1 MLKSA
6 ISRAEEQFA
15 AIQKKKNKLALK
27 EKEKARQ
34 EIPRNVWVV
43 VREAVMAQA
52 MPPHF
57 QLANAMMRSRTIM
70 MSTSA
75 LLDKNLFKRVEE

>member
-1 MLKSA
+1 MM
-6 ISRAEEQFA
+6 
-15 AIQKKKNKLALK
+15 
-27 EKEKARQ
+27 Q
-34 EIPRNVWVV
+34 ETMIKPGDKFTSVGIPRNVWVV
-43 VREAVMAQA
+43 VRKAALAQA

-57 QLANAMMRSRTIM
+57 LMVHAMIRSRMIM